1 MADER
6 PKATKER
13 RGAQPIATLL
23 DHAIEPALKAR
34 GFASSAIHM
43 HWAEIVGP
51 ELARWSEP
59 ASLRWPPRPPGA
71 AEIKEGAT
79 LTIRVEGAFALDLQH
94 RAPQVIDRINGYFG
108 WRCVERLA
116 FKQGPVRKGW
126 RRGSVRSPRCRS
138 NQASASTGC
147 SNRSTVRR
155 SRRRWRASASACS
168 ADAEAGSAAL
178 ASLQEAGLLVEALRA
193 GCRGMP
199 SPTSAVCERISL
211 PLAWPPSSAARV
223 FWLQRALV
231 TS

>member
-116 FKQGPVRKGW
+116 FKQGPIRKTLAMQK
-126 RRGSVRSPRCRS
+126 RAKPALSVESSQRLDRLLEPVDSP
-138 NQASASTGC
+138 ALK
-147 SNRSTVRR
+147 
-155 SRRRWRASASACS
+155 
-168 ADAEAGSAAL
+168 AAL
-178 ASLQEAGLLVEALRA
+178 ARLGVGVLGR
-193 GCRGMP
+193 R
-199 SPTSAVCERISL
+199 
-211 PLAWPPSSAARV
+211 
-223 FWLQRALV
+223 
-231 TS
+231 